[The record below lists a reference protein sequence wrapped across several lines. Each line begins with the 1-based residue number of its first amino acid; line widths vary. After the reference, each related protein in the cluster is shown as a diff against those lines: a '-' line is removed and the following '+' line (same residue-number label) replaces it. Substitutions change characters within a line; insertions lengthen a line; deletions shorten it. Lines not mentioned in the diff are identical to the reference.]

1 MFGRPRIAAVEGSAT
16 LERDLADFFA
26 EHYDR
31 LVRLAALVCH
41 SASTTEDA
49 VQAAME
55 QAWRRRGT
63 LRDPS
68 LIRPWLDRIVVRE
81 SIRAN
86 RRPWWARLAPGEHA
100 VREIHVQHD
109 HGTPDRDDD
118 FQGMAG
124 AHPAPDSTWVALV
137 VAFRGLPP
145 EQRASVALHLYAGYS
160 IEETAS
166 LMSAGMET
174 TRSRLRLARQRLRR
188 ELGEDPR

>member
-1 MFGRPRIAAVEGSAT
+1 MFGRPSAAAVEGSAT

-26 EHYDR
+26 AHYDR

-41 SASTTEDA
+41 SANSTEDA

-63 LRDPS
+63 LRDPG
-68 LIRPWLDRIVVRE
+68 LMRPWLDRIVVRE

-86 RRPWWARLAPGEHA
+86 RRPWWARLATGQHA
-100 VREIHVQHD
+100 VREIPVQD
-109 HGTPDRDDD
+109 DRRTPGRDVDVP
-118 FQGMAG
+118 GMAG
-124 AHPAPDSTWVALV
+124 AHPAPDATWVALV

-145 EQRASVALHLYAGYS
+145 EQRAAVALHLSAGYS
-160 IEETAS
+160 IEETAR
-166 LMSAGMET
+166 LMSAGVET

>member
-1 MFGRPRIAAVEGSAT
+1 MFGRPSAATVEGSAT

-26 EHYDR
+26 AHYDR

-41 SASTTEDA
+41 SADTTEDA
-49 VQAAME
+49 VQASME
-55 QAWRRRGT
+55 QAWRRRRS

-68 LIRPWLDRIVVRE
+68 LMRPWLDRIVVRE

-86 RRPWWARLAPGEHA
+86 RRPWWARMAASQHP
-100 VREIHVQHD
+100 VTEIRVQDD
-109 HGTPDRDDD
+109 HGTPGAGEDIS
-118 FQGMAG
+118 GLAG
-124 AHPAPDSTWVALV
+124 AHQAPDATWVALV
-137 VAFRGLPP
+137 VAFRNLPP
-145 EQRASVALHLYAGYS
+145 EQRAAVALHLYAGYS

-166 LMSAGMET
+166 LMSAGVET

>member
-1 MFGRPRIAAVEGSAT
+1 MFGRPSAAAVEGSTT

-26 EHYDR
+26 AHYDR

-41 SASTTEDA
+41 SANTTEDA

-68 LIRPWLDRIVVRE
+68 LMRPWLDRIVVRE

-86 RRPWWARLAPGEHA
+86 RRPWWARLATGQHA
-100 VREIHVQHD
+100 VREIPVQND
-109 HGTPDRDDD
+109 HRAPGRDE
-118 FQGMAG
+118 GVLGGAG
-124 AHPAPDSTWVALV
+124 AHPAPDATWVALV
-137 VAFRGLPP
+137 VAFRDLPP
-145 EQRASVALHLYAGYS
+145 EQRAAVALHLYAGYS
-160 IEETAS
+160 IDETAS
-166 LMSAGMET
+166 LMSTGVET